1 MDLLTRSEI
10 KAGMTLNDLSEQE
23 ILRRKELNKR
33 VNNFFKSL
41 DRFNKLSQTEKSK
54 RMAICK
60 V

>member
-41 DRFNKLSQTEKSK
+41 NNFNKLSLTEKSK